1 MHFNV
6 QSVSLIVL
14 YFVILFKFQKK
25 TVMGINFVSTTAGI
39 QGAYCSSFIKIKMH
53 GNVENITHFN
63 YNSVWII
70 FMGVRAE
77 DVGRVWEVWG

>member
-6 QSVSLIVL
+6 QSIDISLIVL
-14 YFVILFKFQKK
+14 FFVILFKCQK
-25 TVMGINFVSTTAGI
+25 TVMGINFVSTP
-39 QGAYCSSFIKIKMH
+39 AYMHIAPQFIKNKVH
-53 GNVENITHFN
+53 GNVENIIHFN
-63 YNSVWII
+63 YNSVWLI